1 MKLPARHAPIL
12 FGALLSAIMVAIVS
26 AFVVALNHGV
36 DAGFLARWARSGATT
51 WPIAFPTVLFVAPR
65 VRRFVERVTA

>member
-1 MKLPARHAPIL
+1 MKLPVRYAPLL

-36 DAGFLARWARSGATT
+36 DGDFLARWLRSGATT
-51 WPIAFPTVLFVAPR
+51 WPVAFPPVLFVAPR
-65 VRRFVERVTA
+65 ARRLVDRLTA